1 MTFLAQR
8 TASPSL
14 TLGLMDTQQTLVVE
28 CARDHAYLHHLRELL
43 LGIVCQTAAVGA
55 SSLSLEIAVARGRGL
70 RLFTLPED
78 ERRVLQ
84 WTTQVDRVIECI
96 RQADFCA
103 DPGALSLFNLP
114 RSSHTTQPTDTLPP
128 ILPTRP
134 AALPSILPNRPASQ
148 PASQPPCPPW
158 QVELVLHRTGHK
170 PVHQ

>member
-1 MTFLAQR
+1 MT
-8 TASPSL
+8 
-14 TLGLMDTQQTLVVE
+14 DTRAPAQQTLVVE

-70 RLFTLPED
+70 SLFTLPED
-78 ERRVLQ
+78 ERRVQQ

-114 RSSHTTQPTDTLPP
+114 R
-128 ILPTRP
+128 
-134 AALPSILPNRPASQ
+134 
-148 PASQPPCPPW
+148 
-158 QVELVLHRTGHK
+158 
-170 PVHQ
+170 

>member
-1 MTFLAQR
+1 MTD
-8 TASPSL
+8 TAPA
-14 TLGLMDTQQTLVVE
+14 QQTLVVE

-78 ERRVLQ
+78 ERRVQQ

-114 RSSHTTQPTDTLPP
+114 R
-128 ILPTRP
+128 
-134 AALPSILPNRPASQ
+134 
-148 PASQPPCPPW
+148 
-158 QVELVLHRTGHK
+158 
-170 PVHQ
+170 

>member
-1 MTFLAQR
+1 
-8 TASPSL
+8 
-14 TLGLMDTQQTLVVE
+14 MDTQQTLVVE

-114 RSSHTTQPTDTLPP
+114 RSSHA
-128 ILPTRP
+128 TRP
-134 AALPSILPNRPASQ
+134 TPCHPSCPPGQ
-148 PASQPPCPPW
+148 PPCHPSCPTGQPPSQPPCPPW